1 MGFFKSLGRA
11 IGRGI
16 ENVGNFFGSSRISNF
31 GRSIQ
36 EACSERISHE
46 RSYDRSSSSIHTTE
60 RLVDTLSAFSSG
72 HLSKAE
78 LIEERCIA
86 VVEDYYDDI
95 IKLLEDAPSDSVGKT
110 GLRRLKNARTKIR
123 QNIAGSI
130 KEPLAKRMSIDDT
143 ECCQILKM
151 DAGEQKRTAMESF
164 CQKVIRESLNN
175 ISKKVRRSLEEQLE
189 DVEDYLKNIHEEQ
202 ERKFYELKYQFG
214 LIAKKGNMEKYDK
227 EKFCIKPAVTFQAAK
242 LVEGLLQ

>member
-1 MGFFKSLGRA
+1 MGFFKSIGRA
-11 IGRGI
+11 IGRGV
-16 ENVGNFFGSSRISNF
+16 EKVGNFFGSSGISNF

-36 EACSERISHE
+36 NACSERISHE
-46 RSYDRSSSSIHTTE
+46 SSYDKRSSSIHTTE

-78 LIEERCIA
+78 WIEKRCIA

-95 IKLLEDAPSDSVGKT
+95 IKLLEDAPSENVGKT
-110 GLRRLKNARTKIR
+110 GLWRLKNARTKIS
-123 QNIAGSI
+123 QNITGGI

-151 DAGEQKRTAMESF
+151 DAGEQKRNAMESF

-175 ISKKVRRSLEEQLE
+175 ISKKVRSSLEEQLE
-189 DVEDYLKNIHEEQ
+189 DVGDYL
-202 ERKFYELKYQFG
+202 
-214 LIAKKGNMEKYDK
+214 
-227 EKFCIKPAVTFQAAK
+227 
-242 LVEGLLQ
+242 